1 MGDDHQTAAVELI
14 YSIDLA
20 VSSVIDEYQPVRENN
35 NNQFNP
41 SNFFTGVAGGGET
54 SQRSSQFG

>member
-41 SNFFTGVAGGGET
+41 SNFFILIRYV
-54 SQRSSQFG
+54 